1 MTKINVTDI
10 VTNNA
15 TCSTINDMDMDI
27 DMASYVAAD
36 VASNM
41 ADDVAFLEKPS
52 PLVRGFIL
60 KLGH

>member
-15 TCSTINDMDMDI
+15 TCSTINDMDMD
-27 DMASYVAAD
+27 MASYVAAD

-41 ADDVAFLEKPS
+41 ADDVALLEKPS

>member
-1 MTKINVTDI
+1 MTKINITDI
-10 VTNNA
+10 VANNA
-15 TCSTINDMDMDI
+15 TCSTINDMDM

-41 ADDVAFLEKPS
+41 ADDVAFLEKPNL
-52 PLVRGFIL
+52 LVRGFIL

>member
-1 MTKINVTDI
+1 MMKINITDI

-15 TCSTINDMDMDI
+15 TCSTINDMDI

>member
-15 TCSTINDMDMDI
+15 TCSTINDMDMD
-27 DMASYVAAD
+27 MASYVAAD

-41 ADDVAFLEKPS
+41 ANDVAFLEKPS

>member
-10 VTNNA
+10 VANNA
-15 TCSTINDMDMDI
+15 TCSTINDMDM

-41 ADDVAFLEKPS
+41 ADDVAFLEKPNL
-52 PLVRGFIL
+52 LVRGFIL

>member
-15 TCSTINDMDMDI
+15 TCSTINDMDI

-41 ADDVAFLEKPS
+41 ADDMAFLEKPS

>member
-10 VTNNA
+10 VANNA
-15 TCSTINDMDMDI
+15 TCSTINDMDM

>member
-10 VTNNA
+10 VANNA
-15 TCSTINDMDMDI
+15 TCSTINDMDI
-27 DMASYVAAD
+27 DMASYVVAD

>member
-15 TCSTINDMDMDI
+15 TCSTINDMDI

-36 VASNM
+36 VVSNM
-41 ADDVAFLEKPS
+41 ADDVSFLEKPS

>member
-1 MTKINVTDI
+1 MTKINITDI
-10 VTNNA
+10 VTDNA
-15 TCSTINDMDMDI
+15 TCSTINDMDVDV
-27 DMASYVAAD
+27 ASYVAAD

-41 ADDVAFLEKPS
+41 ADDMAFLEKPS

>member
-10 VTNNA
+10 VANNA
-15 TCSTINDMDMDI
+15 TCSTINDMDM

-52 PLVRGFIL
+52 QLVRGFIL

>member
-15 TCSTINDMDMDI
+15 TCSTINDMDI

-52 PLVRGFIL
+52 PLVRGFI
-60 KLGH
+60 

>member
-1 MTKINVTDI
+1 MMKINVTDI
-10 VTNNA
+10 VANNA
-15 TCSTINDMDMDI
+15 TCSTINDMDM

>member
-15 TCSTINDMDMDI
+15 TCSTINDMDMD
-27 DMASYVAAD
+27 MASYVAAD

-41 ADDVAFLEKPS
+41 ADDMAFLEKPS

>member
-1 MTKINVTDI
+1 MTKINVIDVVTD
-10 VTNNA
+10 NA
-15 TCSTINDMDMDI
+15 TCSTINDMDM

-52 PLVRGFIL
+52 LLVRGFIL

>member
-10 VTNNA
+10 VANNA
-15 TCSTINDMDMDI
+15 TCSTINDMDM

-52 PLVRGFIL
+52 LLVRGFIL

>member
-1 MTKINVTDI
+1 MTKINVIDI

-15 TCSTINDMDMDI
+15 TCSTINDMDI
-27 DMASYVAAD
+27 DMASYVVAD

-41 ADDVAFLEKPS
+41 ADDVALLEKPS

>member
-10 VTNNA
+10 VINNA
-15 TCSTINDMDMDI
+15 TCSTINDIDI

>member
-1 MTKINVTDI
+1 MTKINITDI
-10 VTNNA
+10 VANNA
-15 TCSTINDMDMDI
+15 TCLTINDMDM

>member
-10 VTNNA
+10 VANNA
-15 TCSTINDMDMDI
+15 TCSTINDMDMD
-27 DMASYVAAD
+27 MASHVAAD

>member
-1 MTKINVTDI
+1 M
-10 VTNNA
+10 
-15 TCSTINDMDMDI
+15 DMDM
-27 DMASYVAAD
+27 ASHVAAD

>member
-15 TCSTINDMDMDI
+15 TCSTINDMDI

>member
-1 MTKINVTDI
+1 MTKINVIDI

-15 TCSTINDMDMDI
+15 TCSTINDIDI
-27 DMASYVAAD
+27 GMASYMAAD